1 MNRKLTLVVC
11 QLGAL
16 AGPAFAIFGLV
27 VFDPTSFEEL
37 VQQLL
42 QMQQQYAQLVQTY
55 QVIRSQYDR
64 MLWMAKQVPVNMAAR
79 YRAIDTPWMNS
90 SATNTYGMT
99 GGWITGINT
108 GLGVAGG
115 YSAATENLGTYGGAL
130 GNIPADQL
138 PRVKTN
144 YATVELTDGAN
155 LAGMETVGRL
165 RANAPAVEAAI
176 QNLEN
181 DSLSSDP
188 NMNTEIAVLN
198 KINAADVIALRN
210 GQDTNKLL
218 ATLAEERIS
227 RLNASVTPKRRP
239 STTISASGPKARPQW
254 HPKPRVPAPPCWP
267 GACRRSAHASQF
279 HERSLR
285 VPHAAHDRAC
295 GALRDAGR
303 QHVPGICR
311 HSHRLVRRQKRA
323 RLRGRR
329 TRIVVSL

>member
-1 MNRKLTLVVC
+1 MNRKVTLVVS
-11 QLGAL
+11 LFAAL
-16 AGPAFAIFGLV
+16 AAPAFAIFGLGDI
-27 VFDPTSFEEL
+27 VFDPTSFEKL

-55 QVIRSQYDR
+55 QLIRSQYDQ
-64 MLWMAKQVPVNMAAR
+64 MIWMAKQVPVNMAAR

-155 LAGMETVGRL
+155 LAAMETVGRL

-218 ATLAEERIS
+218 ATLAEERIIEAK
-227 RLNASVTPKRRP
+227 RERDAEAQAFNNHIRFRAEGQAAMASQ
-239 STTISASGPKARPQW
+239 ASGA
-254 HPKPRVPAPPCWP
+254 
-267 GACRRSAHASQF
+267 SAAMLAW
-279 HERSLR
+279 RM
-285 VPHAAHDRAC
+285 P
-295 GALRDAGR
+295 
-303 QHVPGICR
+303 
-311 HSHRLVRRQKRA
+311 
-323 RLRGRR
+323 
-329 TRIVVSL
+329 